1 MHTQVCVVGGGV
13 SGLVLS
19 ARLALDSQAGD
30 PFGLTLVE
38 ADSRCGGVAWS
49 ELHEGRVIDQGPS
62 SWLSGEPA
70 LDRAIELAGQTSAV
84 LGANPAAKARYVWAA
99 GELHPVPMSPPAL
112 LRTKLIS
119 WPTRLRMLLE
129 PLVSRGDEASEESVA
144 DFAARRLGVGV
155 VDRLVAPMVA
165 GIYGADPRE
174 LSLKAAFPALAA
186 MERQHG
192 SLLLGAMRSG
202 GKGPR
207 PGLQALRGGA
217 GSLSRGLTDA
227 LGSRVRTGV
236 RVRGVEAKAEHWV
249 IHTDEERFTA
259 DAVVLA
265 APAGAQAAILRGLD
279 PDAARALD
287 EIPYAPLA
295 VFTAV
300 WPADA
305 FPRPV
310 QGFGVLVAGDS
321 RAEVPVL
328 GTLFVSSTFPSHA
341 PEGEI
346 ILRTMVGGQ
355 PDPAAYDLDD
365 QQIAARCHA
374 AHARMLGVPKGAP
387 LAVHLQRHPKAIPQ
401 YTSGHLRRV
410 AVARQAMARHPG
422 LFLVG
427 SHLDGP
433 GVRDCARTANAVAD
447 QVRRWLETGETDPG
461 LG

>member
-1 MHTQVCVVGGGV
+1 MHTQVCVIGGGI
-13 SGLVLS
+13 SGLMVS
-19 ARLALDSQAGD
+19 ARLALDSQDGD
-30 PFGLTLVE
+30 PFGLTLLE
-38 ADSRCGGVAWS
+38 AEARCGGVAWS
-49 ELHEGRVIDQGPS
+49 EQIDGRVIDLGPS

-70 LDRAIELAGQTSAV
+70 LDRAIDLAGQRQRV
-84 LGANPAAKARYVWAA
+84 LEPNPAAKARYVWAA

-112 LRTKLIS
+112 LRTRLIS

-129 PLVSRGDEASEESVA
+129 PLISRGDETVDESVA
-144 DFAARRLGVGV
+144 AFAARRLGPGV

-174 LSLKAAFPALAA
+174 LSLKAAFPTLAA
-186 MERQHG
+186 MEREHG
-192 SLLLGAMRSG
+192 SLLLGAMRG
-202 GKGPR
+202 GNKGPR
-207 PGLQALRGGA
+207 PTLQALQGGT
-217 GSLSRGLTDA
+217 GSLSRGLREA

-236 RVRGVEAKAEHWV
+236 RVRAIEPKAEHWV
-249 IHTDEERFTA
+249 IHTDEERLTA

-265 APAGAQAAILRGLD
+265 AQARGQAAILRGVD

-287 EIPYAPLA
+287 DIPYAPLA
-295 VFTAV
+295 IFTAV

-305 FPRPV
+305 FPRSP
-310 QGFGVLVAGDS
+310 QGFGVLVAADS

-341 PEGEI
+341 PGGEV

-355 PDPAAYDLDD
+355 PDPAAFDLDD

-387 LAVHLQRHPKAIPQ
+387 LAVHLQRHARAIPQ
-401 YTSGHLRRV
+401 YTAGHLRRV

-433 GVRDCARTANAVAD
+433 GVRDCAKTASKVAE

-461 LG
+461 VG